1 MSNVIRVIAAL
12 PGILFVG
19 IGVRWVVDPSGAAA
33 EIGLPLLDG
42 VARSSQIGD
51 MGSFFLATGAMILIG
66 VAKLKRT
73 WLYAASM
80 VIGGAAVFRVLAW
93 LVQDAAFPPQL
104 IGPEVVMTAILL
116 FAASKMPNE
125 GALPSA

>member
-1 MSNVIRVIAAL
+1 MSNVVRIIAAV

-19 IGVRWVVDPSGAAA
+19 IGLRWIADPGGAAA

-51 MGSFFLATGAMILIG
+51 LGSFFLSTGAMILIG
-66 VAKLKRT
+66 VATLKRS

-80 VIGGAAVFRVLAW
+80 VIGGAAIFRVLAW
-93 LVQDAAFPPQL
+93 LVQDAAFTPQL
-104 IGPEVVMTAILL
+104 IGPEVVFAAILL
-116 FAASKMPNE
+116 FAASKR
-125 GALPSA
+125 